1 MGAVFRDR
9 SGNRKMKSV
18 TFAGKDER
26 DIENQILK
34 WRANNPDVAVKKI
47 HPFKR
52 ADFVGTPSYFRLF
65 KRTARNPVSRTID
78 YQD

>member
-1 MGAVFRDR
+1 MGAVLHDR
-9 SGNRKMKSV
+9 LGNRDMKSV
-18 TFAGKDER
+18 TFAGQDER

-34 WRANNPDVAVKKI
+34 WRANNPWVAVKKI

-52 ADFVGTPSYFRLF
+52 ADLVGTPSSFWFF